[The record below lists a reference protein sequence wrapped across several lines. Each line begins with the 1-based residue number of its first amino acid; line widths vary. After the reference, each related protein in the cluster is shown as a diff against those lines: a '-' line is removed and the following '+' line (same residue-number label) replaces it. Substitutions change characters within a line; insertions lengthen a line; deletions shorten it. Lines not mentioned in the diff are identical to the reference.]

1 MRFWKKKEEPK
12 EKPKRFEPCLD
23 TLLWLWKE
31 EIAQEQIREII
42 EEGDYDAELCPVCK
56 DNWVYDGQWY
66 HYVKRDILY
75 KAYERV
81 HEYLDLGYAIEGL
94 TDECC
99 EGCYYEDGHA
109 GNMNEL
115 EDYILEIRN
124 EDEIFYE

>member
-1 MRFWKKKEEPK
+1 MSLAWIMRMFLKEEPK
-12 EKPKRFEPCLD
+12 EEP
-23 TLLWLWKE
+23 KE
-31 EIAQEQIREII
+31 EHK
-42 EEGDYDAELCPVCK
+42 DLCPVCETH
-56 DNWVYDGQWY
+56 WVYDGQWY

-81 HEYLDLGYAIEGL
+81 HEHLALDHAIEGL

-115 EDYILEIRN
+115 EDYILEIIN
-124 EDEIFYE
+124 GEVTA